1 MQKKKR
7 EIFYKSR
14 NNNRRDKEWRG
25 DKEKM
30 KNEDYE
36 VKVAGG
42 KFQSLTNHS
51 FVQKLK

>member
-1 MQKKKR
+1 MQKKR

-14 NNNRRDKEWRG
+14 INNRRDKEWG
-25 DKEKM
+25 DKGKL
-30 KNEDYE
+30 KNEDYEE